1 MNTANNP
8 LSTAHCNRSG
18 FGLNRKLLLALAG
31 AALVAGIA
39 LNWKWLAAAGALPLL
54 ALLPCPAMCAL
65 HLCSGKGKGS
75 PSNADQPLS
84 LPDRT
89 GGGTDR

>member
-1 MNTANNP
+1 VNTANNP

-18 FGLNRKLLLALAG
+18 FGLNRKLLPALAG

-54 ALLPCPAMCAL
+54 ALLPCAVMCVL
-65 HLCSGKGKGS
+65 HLCSGKGS
-75 PSNADQPLS
+75 PSKAGQPLG

-89 GGGTDR
+89 GGDTDH